1 MRQPHTSI
9 PLALA
14 MAMAVALVW
23 LPFMT
28 KAAFPSRGENT
39 VDNAIV
45 FVADAS
51 ASMDGDEK
59 KIVRESHAF
68 AITSPEVIDAILS
81 GGYRRSVF
89 AYVEFADDA
98 VIVVDW
104 TLIDSAASAIA
115 FADRIMNGQYPGG
128 SQTAIGSALA
138 VANGL
143 MERLP
148 YEALYRTVDVAGDGI
163 SNTGMPVT
171 LARDILIE
179 NGVTINGIPMMLRP
193 DITTLG
199 DYYKS
204 NVVGGPRSFTIE
216 LRDISEMPM
225 MIRRKLLLEIG

>member
-1 MRQPHTSI
+1 MTHYRFMAESFAA
-9 PLALA
+9 ALA
-14 MAMAVALVW
+14 IALM
-23 LPFMT
+23 F
-28 KAAFPSRGENT
+28 AAWAWPALARGENT

-45 FVADAS
+45 FIADAS
-51 ASMDGDEK
+51 ASMDRDEK
-59 KIVRESHAF
+59 LMVRKSHAL
-68 AITSPEVIDAILS
+68 AISSPEVIDAILS

-104 TLIDSAASAIA
+104 TLIDSAESAHA
-115 FADRIMNGQYPGG
+115 FAERITNGKPPGG
-128 SQTAIGSALA
+128 SETAIGSALA

-143 MERLP
+143 MDRLP

-163 SNTGMPVT
+163 SNKGVPVT
-171 LARDILIE
+171 LARDILLE
-179 NGVTINGIPMMLRP
+179 KGVTINGIPMMLRP
-193 DITTLG
+193 DIATLG

-225 MIRRKLLLEIG
+225 VVRRKLLLEIG

>member
-1 MRQPHTSI
+1 MRHTPHTSVTAAL
-9 PLALA
+9 LAGL
-14 MAMAVALVW
+14 AVAAVW
-23 LPFMT
+23 LAFV
-28 KAAFPSRGENT
+28 AAASARGENT

-45 FVADAS
+45 FIADAS

-104 TLIDSAASAIA
+104 TLIDSAASAAA
-115 FADRIMNGQYPGG
+115 FADRIVNNKQYPGG

-193 DITTLG
+193 DIDTLG